1 MPIYEFRCQN
11 CGKIFESLVRDSSR
25 TTCCPDCG
33 SERVENLIS
42 ASYLVKTGSQVP
54 GTTCC
59 GSTERCDTPPCS
71 VDGGCHRDR
80 RR

>member
-11 CGKIFESLVRDSSR
+11 CGKIFEYLVRDSSR

-33 SERVENLIS
+33 SDGVEKLIS
-42 ASYLVKTGSQVP
+42 ASYIMKTGSQVP

-59 GSTERCDTPPCS
+59 GSTERCDASPCS